1 MFVQKWWAAA
11 AVLGL
16 ACTVGFGAPQAA
28 NIVAS
33 EDGDFAT
40 LVGTQFDVTPFTS
53 TGTGESR
60 TGNGAFVAN
69 ATATGMALVVLTDPG
84 GNSDWFELIYSG
96 AGLVETVQAIWNSD
110 SDPGGLPPL
119 PPGVIPEFLAE
130 TGTSQQIGA
139 LLAASATASGFT
151 FPSNITVQAQSDAA
165 AEAVPEPASLALL
178 SVALAGLGGL
188 SMVRRRKQA

>member
-1 MFVQKWWAAA
+1 MFVPKWWAAA

-130 TGTSQQIGA
+130 TGTSQQR
-139 LLAASATASGFT
+139 S
-151 FPSNITVQAQSDAA
+151 
-165 AEAVPEPASLALL
+165 EPC
-178 SVALAGLGGL
+178 
-188 SMVRRRKQA
+188 

>member
-1 MFVQKWWAAA
+1 MFVPKWWAAA

>member
-1 MFVQKWWAAA
+1 MFVPKWWAAA

-33 EDGDFAT
+33 EDGDLAT

>member
-1 MFVQKWWAAA
+1 MGWVTT
-11 AVLGL
+11 GD
-16 ACTVGFGAPQAA
+16 VG
-28 NIVAS
+28 
-33 EDGDFAT
+33 
-40 LVGTQFDVTPFTS
+40 
-53 TGTGESR
+53 
-60 TGNGAFVAN
+60 
-69 ATATGMALVVLTDPG
+69 
-84 GNSDWFELIYSG
+84 
-96 AGLVETVQAIWNSD
+96 
-110 SDPGGLPPL
+110 
-119 PPGVIPEFLAE
+119 EFLAE